1 MNEKI
6 RVLVVEPMDLPQV
19 REIDNR
25 LKAMQGI
32 VGGLI
37 EPVPL
42 YEDPEVCLV
51 CNEEGKLLGLPYNR
65 ALKDRD
71 GDIYDIVQGTFFL
84 AGSRDG
90 DMTSLSEEQIKAFT
104 DLYSREMVLTVPELE
119 QGGMH
124 GMC

>member
-1 MNEKI
+1 MQEKI
-6 RVLVVEPMDLPQV
+6 KVLVVEPMEIPRVQ
-19 REIDNR
+19 EIDND
-25 LKAMQGI
+25 LKAMQEI

-65 ALKDRD
+65 ALKDMD

-84 AGSRDG
+84 AQTDEGE
-90 DMTSLSEEQIKAFT
+90 MISLSEEQIKTFT
-104 DLYSREMVLTVPELE
+104 KIYSQEMVLTIPKQD
-119 QGGMH
+119 QGGMQ